1 MKAHKTL
8 PKTLFGTGK
17 AEVFLV
23 DTLNQL
29 AKPNVTAKCMSMI
42 SSSRSWA
49 MRFHR
54 LISTNAMPL
63 KDVASLI
70 RLYRTEVSARFKAKN
85 KELDQNLKDWAPAL
99 TNEAFYAKELE
110 VKALK
115 LAMNIASAPI
125 KEAGLRAMKIRIAQ
139 IKRDSKLLRARQAVK
154 QLAIDKLE
162 ALKLTPEQE
171 LEVLELIRTAL
182 RTPT

>member
-23 DTLNQL
+23 DILNQL
-29 AKPNVTAKCMSMI
+29 AKPNATAKCMAMI
-42 SSSRSWA
+42 STARAWRA
-49 MRFHR
+49 KF
-54 LISTNAMPL
+54 
-63 KDVASLI
+63 DSLI
-70 RLYRTEVSARFKAKN
+70 TSHALPLRDVSNLVRLHKTECAQRFSAMN
-85 KELDQNLKDWAPAL
+85 KELDQSLKDWAPEL

-115 LAMNIASAPI
+115 LAMNIATGAL
-125 KEAGLRAMKIRIAQ
+125 KQVGVRATRLRVDQ
-139 IKRDSKLLRARQAVK
+139 IKRDRRLQDARRSVRELPADR
-154 QLAIDKLE
+154 LA
-162 ALKLTPEQE
+162 ALKLTGDQE
-171 LEVLELIRTAL
+171 LEVLKLVRAAL